1 MSVTY
6 LRVRSD
12 GTLKTVQIPWSM
24 DGYTYGSNSNVQ
36 LSIQFYGVD
45 TTYAYVY
52 DHSKKLVTFL
62 SAIPAGVTVQISRQT
77 SAELRYR
84 FTRGARFNASN
95 LEYDLLQVLRVAEEA
110 RSLASAGL
118 LGDLVLQG
126 GRLRGLQRP
135 LATDEPVTYGMWQEL
150 QVQLQQ
156 IRFEVPQEVQDKLT
170 FLSSRERVFTNVSV
184 RQDGELKALRQAD
197 ATLSERVTK
206 LEEAPG
212 GSGSSSDLLDSS
224 GKLAKQ
230 YWPSSVFG
238 YFSTSAGSGAPSTR
252 WYWRE
257 QNDQGH
263 YTLSL
268 LRTPG
273 TGHDSIGTIGILDR
287 YQFRHNVETIPLGS
301 EHGYDVV
308 RFSELRKT
316 ISKALEPVTQ
326 GHNDLSDRVGALELG
341 GGGGGSGS
349 SPGFQVTPRGEVDL
363 QAYPVRVAS
372 PTDSYHAVTLNTLN
386 TAVAHNGDTLRS
398 YVDVLIRGLS
408 NEVKDRLDALGSSTP
423 GTPAPTPP
431 AGSPGGSISCGMT
444 VSGGVVKT
452 YVQGVS
458 KPSTGTS
465 SAGNSVTFTFPK
477 KGLWEVRIQT
487 VGGKVAVE
495 SFFGVG
501 EVNTASFGDYVILTA
516 VGYSGVTVTIPS
528 GMRPTQKYSMSA
540 LFIGEQV

>member
-150 QVQLQQ
+150 QAQLDSLAGVGVLEKIQALEKNLEAARGVADYASRISTSNG
-156 IRFEVPQEVQDKLT
+156 IRITDLT
-170 FLSSRERVFTNVSV
+170 TRV
-184 RQDGELKALRQAD
+184 EAL
-197 ATLSERVTK
+197 EN
-206 LEEAPG
+206 APPPTG
-212 GSGSSSDLLDSS
+212 GNGANLLDAS
-224 GKLAKQ
+224 GKLANQ

-238 YFSTSAGSGAPSTR
+238 YFTTSAGSGAPSTR

-308 RFSELRKT
+308 RFAELRKS

-326 GHNDLSDRVGALELG
+326 GHRDLSDRVGALELG
-341 GGGGGSGS
+341 GGGGGPGS
-349 SPGFQVTPRGEVDL
+349 SPGFQITPQGEVDL

-386 TAVAHNGDTLRS
+386 TAVAHSGDTLRS

-408 NEVKDRLDALGSSTP
+408 NEVKDRLDAQGSSTP

-431 AGSPGGSISCGMT
+431 TGSTGGSISCGMT

-452 YVQGVS
+452 YAQGVL

-477 KGLWEVRIQT
+477 RGLWEVRIQT

-501 EVNTASFGDYVILTA
+501 EVNTASFGEYVILTA

-540 LFIGEQV
+540 IFIGEQV

>member
-36 LSIQFYGVD
+36 LSVQFFGVD

-62 SAIPAGVTVQISRQT
+62 SAIPAGVTVQITRQT
-77 SAELRYR
+77 STDLRYR

-95 LEYDLLQVLRVAEEA
+95 LEYDLLQILRVAEEA
-110 RSLASAGL
+110 RSIASAGL

-135 LATDEPVTYGMWQEL
+135 TSADEPVTYGMWQDLQSQLDSLSGVGILDKIREL
-150 QVQLQQ
+150 ENNLALVRGTAEFASRIGTSNG
-156 IRFEVPQEVQDKLT
+156 IRITELT
-170 FLSSRERVFTNVSV
+170 TRV
-184 RQDGELKALRQAD
+184 KALENSPPP
-197 ATLSERVTK
+197 T
-206 LEEAPG
+206 G
-212 GSGSSSDLLDSS
+212 GNGSNLLDSS
-224 GKLAKQ
+224 GKLASQ
-230 YWPSSVFG
+230 YWPSGVLG
-238 YFSTSAGSGAPSTR
+238 YFSSSTGTGDPSTR

-257 QNDQGH
+257 QNDKGH

-273 TGHDSIGTIGILDR
+273 TGHDGIGTIGILDR

-316 ISKALEPVTQ
+316 INKALEPVTQ

-341 GGGGGSGS
+341 GGGSGGG
-349 SPGFQVTPRGEVDL
+349 PGIQVNSQGEVDL
-363 QAYPVRVAS
+363 GDYPVRVAS
-372 PTDSYHAVTLNTLN
+372 PTESSHAVSLVTLHQAVNNTQDN
-386 TAVAHNGDTLRS
+386 LRS
-398 YVDVLIRGLS
+398 YVDILIRGLS
-408 NEVKDRLDALGSSTP
+408 NEVKDRLDSLGRYSPSV
-423 GTPAPTPP
+423 PAPSPP
-431 AGSPGGSISCGMT
+431 TGSPGGSISCGMV

-452 YVQGVS
+452 YVQGVA

-477 KGLWEVRIQT
+477 RGLWEVRVQT

-501 EVNTASFGDYVILTA
+501 EVNTASFGEYVILTA
-516 VGYSGVTVTIPS
+516 VGYSGVTVSIPS